1 MRQKPLIFSRS
12 FTLFL
17 LLLLISILSYG
28 QSYRSFRAD
37 LDEISQRTLWQKGPF
52 RFYPIIGIRE
62 IGFDSNVYYKPE
74 FAEPISDYMAV
85 FYADLNAHLV
95 FKKRLILSLTW
106 NPEYVFYLTE
116 ARERRW
122 NQFISPEFK
131 LRLLR
136 RLVLS
141 GGYSYSDR
149 RYRVSSEFDV
159 RANEIASGYNG
170 GFFFETG
177 WKTSLG
183 FRASIRNLSYEDIT
197 EPGQEIYLSRDLNRE
212 EKNGRL
218 EFYYRVFSKSYFF
231 ISGGYTEYDFEYI
244 ESSWR
249 DSDSYQVYSGIRFPI
264 LGKIRGTL
272 SLGYKDLVPRTSG
285 KKGFSG
291 LVGNTSLDFRLRRFG
306 FRLSYIRD
314 ISFSYYTNNI
324 FFNEDRY
331 GAGASIYPTRFLRV
345 DYNFSY
351 AEARYPEPVLQSMPD
366 GSSLEISRKDRYQM
380 HSAGIVY
387 RIIENTGIGV
397 TVNWWE
403 RQSNLIWVN
412 RQRWTVGGFITYE
425 F

>member
-1 MRQKPLIFSRS
+1 MRKIPLVFFIP
-12 FTLFL
+12 LCL
-17 LLLLISILSYG
+17 LLLLVLFPG
-28 QSYRSFRAD
+28 LNHAQSYRSFRAD
-37 LDEISQRTLWQKGPF
+37 LEEIAQRTLWQKGPF
-52 RFYPIIGIRE
+52 RFYPVIGIRE
-62 IGFDSNVYYKPE
+62 LGYDSNVYYEPE
-74 FAEPISDYMAV
+74 FAEPVSDYMAV

-95 FKKRLILSLTW
+95 HKNRLILSLTW
-106 NPEYVFYLTE
+106 TPEYVFYVTE
-116 ARERRW
+116 TRERRW
-122 NQFISPEFK
+122 NHSISPEFK

-141 GGYSYSDR
+141 GGYSYSNR
-149 RYRVSSEFDV
+149 RRRPTGEFDV
-159 RANEIASGYNG
+159 RANELIEGYHG

-183 FRASIRNLSYEDIT
+183 FRASIRNISYEDIT
-197 EPGQEIYLSRDLNRE
+197 EPGQEFYLSRDLNRE
-212 EKNGRL
+212 EKNGSL
-218 EFYYRVFSKSYFF
+218 EFYYRVLSNSYFF

-306 FRLSYIRD
+306 FRLSYLRD
-314 ISFSYYTNNI
+314 VYFSYWTNSI

-331 GAGASIYPTRFLRV
+331 GAGASFYPTRFLRI

-351 AEARYPEPVLQSMPD
+351 AEARYPEPLLPSMPD
-366 GSSLEISRKDRYQM
+366 GNYMEIYRKDIYRT
-380 HSAGIVY
+380 HSAGIVF
-387 RIIENTGIGV
+387 RIIENTGIGL

-403 RQSNLIWVN
+403 RKSNLIWEN
-412 RQRWTVGGFITYE
+412 RTRWFMGGFITYE